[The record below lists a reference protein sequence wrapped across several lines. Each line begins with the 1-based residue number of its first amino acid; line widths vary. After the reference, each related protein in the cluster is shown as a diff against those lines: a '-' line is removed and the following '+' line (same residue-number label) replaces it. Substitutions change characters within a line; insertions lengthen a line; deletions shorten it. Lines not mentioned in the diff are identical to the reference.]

1 MSTLDLTE
9 AVEAAARAHMD
20 IQYAR
25 RGVDWD
31 DLPPMDKHAFREFV
45 TPLVAAALATKAKE
59 QP

>member
-1 MSTLDLTE
+1 M
-9 AVEAAARAHMD
+9 A

-31 DLPPMDKHAFREFV
+31 DLPAMDKHAFREFV